1 MLTIKPASE
10 FVAGESVGLFDLDD
24 RTYFKAPGIS
34 QSSLK
39 LALDSPQH
47 VLQSWRC
54 PMVASDAMEIGTLLH
69 AMLLTPEAYGEG
81 KSHVCK
87 PRFYTDE
94 KTGAEKPWNAN
105 ATVCKLWEEAN
116 QHLPLL
122 SGKDQRRIEE
132 MAAAFKYDSFGAML
146 HANGHKEIA
155 VFAIHEETGLLV
167 KGKLDLIAETDGG
180 ILIADI
186 KTTAD
191 GSEREFAKK
200 ASDLRYDFQTGAY
213 KWMIE
218 QITGVFDIR
227 FLHTTIDNS
236 APHLVRNYEL
246 EDVAQIKGAA
256 DFHRALR
263 IYADAKASGDFA
275 KITKLSLP
283 AWHYQN

>member
-1 MLTIKPASE
+1 MQAS
-10 FVAGESVGLFDLDD
+10 A
-24 RTYFKAPGIS
+24 
-34 QSSLK
+34 
-39 LALDSPQH
+39 
-47 VLQSWRC
+47 
-54 PMVASDAMEIGTLLH
+54 AMEIGTLVH
-69 AMLLTPEAYGEG
+69 ALLLTPDAYGEG

-94 KTGAEKPWNAN
+94 KTGAQKPWNSN
-105 ATVCKLWEEAN
+105 ATVCKLWEEQN
-116 QHLPLL
+116 QHLPVL
-122 SGKDQRRIEE
+122 SAKDQQTVEK
-132 MAAAFKYDSFGAML
+132 MAAAFKYDPFGAML

-180 ILIADI
+180 IIIADI

-263 IYADAKASGDFA
+263 IFADAKSSGDFA

-283 AWHYQN
+283 SWHYTQN